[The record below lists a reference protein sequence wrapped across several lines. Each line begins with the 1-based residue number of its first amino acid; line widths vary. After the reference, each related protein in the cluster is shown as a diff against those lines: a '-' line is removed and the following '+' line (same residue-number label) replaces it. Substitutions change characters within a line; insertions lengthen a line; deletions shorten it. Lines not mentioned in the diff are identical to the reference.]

1 MSRRMERRDQG
12 HPHRWTGSALC
23 HPRLL
28 KPFRIVQKLASV
40 LADPSV
46 RIREDPLEEVALP
59 LGFSGGKEGRQR
71 PRVCLEDSSGQH
83 RCSGQP
89 SPPQYPRTFIQQTP
103 TVPSR
108 ARGLGRCTAPASW
121 DLEWRGRDSHVLI
134 SSGQSYQGR
143 GQGAALGE
151 AWRCWQLK
159 WGRRE
164 SQRGKEPR
172 TAATQHHC
180 PQSLQKL
187 C

>member
-89 SPPQYPRTFIQQTP
+89 SPPNTLEHSFSKHQ
-103 TVPSR
+103 
-108 ARGLGRCTAPASW
+108 LCPA
-121 DLEWRGRDSHVLI
+121 VL
-134 SSGQSYQGR
+134 
-143 GQGAALGE
+143 E
-151 AWRCWQLK
+151 AWGDAQLLPH
-159 WGRRE
+159 G
-164 SQRGKEPR
+164 
-172 TAATQHHC
+172 T
-180 PQSLQKL
+180 
-187 C
+187 